1 MKTLIILTATEDK
14 LDYIPSARASA
25 VLYLGEMN
33 LENDNED
40 DTPANAI
47 CFNGQLTKEQKEHLS
62 EKLFRDYDN
71 RIGIIFFEQEGEV
84 DSPDDYTLIIKSK

>member
-14 LDYIPSARASA
+14 IEYLPSVRADV

-33 LENDNED
+33 LENDNDD

-47 CFNGQLTKEQKEHLS
+47 CFNGQLTKDQKKHLVDQLYNEFETEIS
-62 EKLFRDYDN
+62 
-71 RIGIIFFEQEGEV
+71 IMFFEQEGEL
-84 DSPDDYTLIIKSK
+84 DMPDDYTLIIKSK

>member
-1 MKTLIILTATEDK
+1 MKTLIILVATEDK
-14 LDYIPSARASA
+14 LDYIPSA

-33 LENDNED
+33 LEND
-40 DTPANAI
+40 TPANGI

-71 RIGIIFFEQEGEV
+71 RISIIFFEQEGEP
-84 DSPDDYTLIIKSK
+84 DIPDDYTLIIKSK

>member
-1 MKTLIILTATEDK
+1 MKTLIILTATEEK
-14 LDYIPSARASA
+14 LEYVPGARASA

-40 DTPANAI
+40 DTPANAL

-62 EKLFRDYDN
+62 KKILRGYDN
-71 RIGIIFFEQEGEV
+71 RISIIFFEQEGEP
-84 DSPDDYTLIIKSK
+84 DMSDDYTFTIKSK

>member
-1 MKTLIILTATEDK
+1 MKTLIILIATEDK
-14 LDYIPSARASA
+14 LDYIPSASA

-47 CFNGQLTKEQKEHLS
+47 CFNGQLTKEHLS

-71 RIGIIFFEQEGEV
+71 RISIIFFEQEGEP
-84 DSPDDYTLIIKSK
+84 DMPDDYTLIIKSE

>member
-1 MKTLIILTATEDK
+1 MKTLIILTATENQ
-14 LDYIPSARASA
+14 LEYIPVVRADV

-33 LENDNED
+33 LENDNDD

-47 CFNGQLTKEQKEHLS
+47 CFNSQLTKEHKEHLANRIFK
-62 EKLFRDYDN
+62 EYDN
-71 RIGIIFFEQEGEV
+71 EIGIIFFEQEGEV

>member
-1 MKTLIILTATEDK
+1 MKTLIILVATEDK
-14 LDYIPSARASA
+14 LDYIPSVRASV

-33 LENDNED
+33 LKNDNED

-47 CFNGQLTKEQKEHLS
+47 CFNGRLTKEQKEHLL

-71 RIGIIFFEQEGEV
+71 RISIIFFEQEGEP
-84 DSPDDYTLIIKSK
+84 DMPDDYTLIIKSE

>member
-1 MKTLIILTATEDK
+1 MKTLIILTATEEK
-14 LDYIPSARASA
+14 LEYIPSARASA

-40 DTPANAI
+40 DTPANAL

-62 EKLFRDYDN
+62 EQLFRDYDN
-71 RIGIIFFEQEGEV
+71 RISIIFFEQEGEL
-84 DSPDDYTLIIKSK
+84 DISDDYTFTIKSK

>member
-1 MKTLIILTATEDK
+1 MKTLIILTATEEK
-14 LDYIPSARASA
+14 LEYIPSARASA

-47 CFNGQLTKEQKEHLS
+47 YFNGQLTKEQKEHLS
-62 EKLFRDYDN
+62 KKFLRDYDN
-71 RIGIIFFEQEGEV
+71 SITIVFFEQEGEP
-84 DSPDDYTLIIKSK
+84 DMSDDYTFTIKSK

>member
-1 MKTLIILTATEDK
+1 MKTLIILMATEDK
-14 LDYIPSARASA
+14 LEYIPNARASA

-71 RIGIIFFEQEGEV
+71 RITIVFFEQEGELDV
-84 DSPDDYTLIIKSK
+84 SDDCTFTIKSK

>member
-14 LDYIPSARASA
+14 LDYIPSARA

>member
-14 LDYIPSARASA
+14 LDYIPSVRASA

-40 DTPANAI
+40 DTPANAL

-62 EKLFRDYDN
+62 EQLFRDYDN
-71 RIGIIFFEQEGEV
+71 RISIIFFEQEGEL
-84 DSPDDYTLIIKSK
+84 DISDDYTFTIKSK

>member
-1 MKTLIILTATEDK
+1 MKTLIILTEDK
-14 LDYIPSARASA
+14 LDYIPSA

-47 CFNGQLTKEQKEHLS
+47 ALMVS
-62 EKLFRDYDN
+62 
-71 RIGIIFFEQEGEV
+71 
-84 DSPDDYTLIIKSK
+84 

>member
-14 LDYIPSARASA
+14 LDYIPSVRASV

-33 LENDNED
+33 LEN

-71 RIGIIFFEQEGEV
+71 RISIIFFEQEGEP
-84 DSPDDYTLIIKSK
+84 DMPDDYTLIIKSE

>member
-14 LDYIPSARASA
+14 LDYIPSVRASV

-47 CFNGQLTKEQKEHLS
+47 CFNGQLTKEQKEYLTNRIFK
-62 EKLFRDYDN
+62 EYDN
-71 RIGIIFFEQEGEV
+71 EISIIFFEQEGEP
-84 DSPDDYTLIIKSK
+84 DIPDDYTLIIKSK

>member
-1 MKTLIILTATEDK
+1 MKTLIILTATEEK
-14 LDYIPSARASA
+14 LEYIPSARASA

-62 EKLFRDYDN
+62 EKLFRNYDN
-71 RIGIIFFEQEGEV
+71 RISIIFFEQEGEL
-84 DSPDDYTLIIKSK
+84 DISDDYTFTIKSR

>member
-14 LDYIPSARASA
+14 LEYIPSVRAST

-40 DTPANAI
+40 DTPANAL

-62 EKLFRDYDN
+62 EQLFRDYDN
-71 RIGIIFFEQEGEV
+71 RISIIFFEQEGEL
-84 DSPDDYTLIIKSK
+84 DISDDYTFTIKSK

>member
-1 MKTLIILTATEDK
+1 MKTLIILTATEEK
-14 LDYIPSARASA
+14 LEYIPSARASA

-40 DTPANAI
+40 DTPANAL

-62 EKLFRDYDN
+62 EQLFRDYDN
-71 RIGIIFFEQEGEV
+71 RISIIFFEQEGEL
-84 DSPDDYTLIIKSK
+84 DTSDDYTFTIKSK